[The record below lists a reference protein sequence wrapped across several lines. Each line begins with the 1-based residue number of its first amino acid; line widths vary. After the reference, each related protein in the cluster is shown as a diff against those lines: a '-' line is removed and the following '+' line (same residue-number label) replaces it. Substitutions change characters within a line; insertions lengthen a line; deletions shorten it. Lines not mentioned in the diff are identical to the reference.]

1 MQKHWLSVF
10 VCVAFSS
17 LSCTAFGFLGLC
29 VSGMSCLSV
38 DDKSNGMAVEKTA
51 EQNQSLD
58 FIESVIAIPS
68 GETNIVYYAG
78 ASNSFS
84 ILVHETNGGHRF
96 WHLKKMNLDKAISRD
111 FSYDTNNWVVLKD
124 AAETQ
129 FRHWDCKK
137 EIVDFVDAIPQMS
150 AIVKPESSWL
160 QLGDGLSNTNDFVW
174 LVNNYIVD
182 TTLCRLLK
190 RGDKVCTV
198 QLYDCDARESKRIF
212 AEARKSGSKTLRHRQ
227 LPGGLEYACWDNGKF
242 VQAGDCLGEK
252 AFCLD
257 NEIVAP
263 FKFVWDGIYAG
274 LLPFNEEAVIRAYKE
289 RAEESGR

>member
-1 MQKHWLSVF
+1 
-10 VCVAFSS
+10 
-17 LSCTAFGFLGLC
+17 
-29 VSGMSCLSV
+29 
-38 DDKSNGMAVEKTA
+38 
-51 EQNQSLD
+51 
-58 FIESVIAIPS
+58 
-68 GETNIVYYAG
+68 
-78 ASNSFS
+78 
-84 ILVHETNGGHRF
+84 
-96 WHLKKMNLDKAISRD
+96 MNLDGSEIVKVVDFVDSDMDITFKQGALFRTLPLDEHRFPIPISINAP
-111 FSYDTNNWVVLKD
+111 FDTNSGRSAIQDSAITN
-124 AAETQ
+124 
-129 FRHWDCKK
+129 K

-160 QLGDGLSNTNDFVW
+160 QFGDGLTNTNDFLW

-198 QLYDCDARESKRIF
+198 QLYDCDASELKRLF

-227 LPGGLEYACWDNGKF
+227 LPGGLKYACWDNGKF
-242 VQAGDCLGEK
+242 VQTGNCVGEK

-289 RAEESGR
+289 RSEENLCQ